1 MSCTGCG
8 DSVGYRF
15 EKTSFLK
22 NLLRN
27 QKCACVSLL
36 MKNEKIKRR
45 PCPSLGKLVNLSQ
58 QLLILS
64 LAHSMVHFI
73 SGRRNLCELYA
84 ICPLLCLGL
93 SLFFFFLLLRPGL
106 SFYYVQ
112 VTNFCLPLQS
122 FDASLSQFQNWGGGV
137 SYNQISD

>member
-1 MSCTGCG
+1 MSYTGCG

-45 PCPSLGKLVNLSQ
+45 PCPSLGKLVNLS
-58 QLLILS
+58 
-64 LAHSMVHFI
+64 
-73 SGRRNLCELYA
+73 
-84 ICPLLCLGL
+84 
-93 SLFFFFLLLRPGL
+93 
-106 SFYYVQ
+106 
-112 VTNFCLPLQS
+112 
-122 FDASLSQFQNWGGGV
+122 
-137 SYNQISD
+137 